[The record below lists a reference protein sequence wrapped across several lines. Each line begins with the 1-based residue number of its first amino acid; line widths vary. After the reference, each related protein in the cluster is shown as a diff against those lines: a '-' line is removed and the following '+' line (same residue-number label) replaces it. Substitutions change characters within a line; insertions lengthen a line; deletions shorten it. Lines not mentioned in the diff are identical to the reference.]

1 MPALL
6 PAPNTAE
13 ASGIG
18 VSRHALK
25 RARQRRSLKTL
36 YLLKGLPARAGTPA
50 DAPHSNTHRPAGIP
64 ASAAPEGFGLAR

>member
-1 MPALL
+1 ML

-36 YLLKGLPARAGTPA
+36 YLWKGLPARAGTPA
-50 DAPHSNTHRPAGIP
+50 DAPHLHAHRPAGNA
-64 ASAAPEGFGLAR
+64 ASVAPDGFGLAR